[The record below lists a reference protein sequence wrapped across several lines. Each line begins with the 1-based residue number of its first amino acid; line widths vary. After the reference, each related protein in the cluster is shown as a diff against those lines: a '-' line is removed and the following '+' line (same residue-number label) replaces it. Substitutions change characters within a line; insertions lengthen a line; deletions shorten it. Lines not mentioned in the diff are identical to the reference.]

1 MVTTGFKPSSTS
13 PVHLCRLYDVGN
25 SELGLYKSNKSNLHL
40 CTSVWYTSIW
50 IGGDCNGLLE
60 MEINQLQT
68 CRKLPSKS
76 QVFQTNEAQLL
87 FTLISRFC
95 WGYHSDKLV
104 SVSQPKRV
112 KVCLSSSSP
121 ILFSILGC
129 LWNLWHLAMAR
140 ERRKEGGTTCLD
152 LTTANGS
159 YPLNPGTDVSPIR
172 VIAGTSSL

>member
-1 MVTTGFKPSSTS
+1 M
-13 PVHLCRLYDVGN
+13 HLCRLYDVGN

-76 QVFQTNEAQLL
+76 QVPQTNEAQLL
-87 FTLISRFC
+87 FTLISGFC

-104 SVSQPKRV
+104 NVPQPKRV

-121 ILFSILGC
+121 ILFSSNWLGC

-140 ERRKEGGTTCLD
+140 ERRKEGGTRLD

>member
-1 MVTTGFKPSSTS
+1 MTVETGEIHIITKECIRTKDPNNNSDTETGTLSST
-13 PVHLCRLYDVGN
+13 
-25 SELGLYKSNKSNLHL
+25 
-40 CTSVWYTSIW
+40 
-50 IGGDCNGLLE
+50 GLLD

-140 ERRKEGGTTCLD
+140 ERRKEGGTCLD